1 MANLCDT
8 QYKITGE
15 KKAVTDLWN
24 TLQEMNVDEK
34 NIWLG
39 DLANHYGIDNTA
51 KGFSVRGEIYWAEY
65 EEDDDYAL
73 LSFDTETA
81 WTACNEFFN
90 VLNDKLEGALSI
102 SYREIE
108 CGCGIFYVH
117 DEGEYFPE
125 ECCVSANGEPFE
137 EMYEEPFDTL
147 SDAID
152 EWCEKMDVGRD
163 GRSDEEMHEFISEYE
178 YTDCDTYFY
187 INKFEFE

>member
-1 MANLCDT
+1 
-8 QYKITGE
+8 
-15 KKAVTDLWN
+15 
-24 TLQEMNVDEK
+24 MNVNEK

-39 DLANHYGIDNTA
+39 DLANRYGIDYKA

-81 WTACNEFFN
+81 WTACNDFFN
-90 VLNDKLEGALSI
+90 ALNDKFEGALSI

-117 DEGEYFPE
+117 DEGEHFPE

-147 SDAID
+147 TDAID
-152 EWCEKMDVGRD
+152 EWCEKMNIGRD
-163 GRSDEEMHEFISEYE
+163 GRSDEVMHEFIKKYE
-178 YTDCDTYFY
+178 YKDSDTYFY
-187 INKFEFE
+187 IYQFEFE

>member
-15 KKAVTDLWN
+15 KKAVADLWN

-34 NIWLG
+34 YIWLG
-39 DLANHYGIDNTA
+39 DLANHYGIDYKA

-81 WTACNEFFN
+81 WTACNDFFN
-90 VLNDKLEGALSI
+90 VLNDKFEGALSI

-108 CGCGIFYVH
+108 CGCGIFCVH

-125 ECCVSANGEPFE
+125 ECCVSANEEPFE
-137 EMYEEPFDTL
+137 EMCEEPFDTL
-147 SDAID
+147 ADAID
-152 EWCEKMDVGRD
+152 EWCEKMYIGRD
-163 GRSDEEMHEFISEYE
+163 GRSDEEMHEYIKKYE
-178 YTDCDTYFY
+178 YKDSDTYFY

>member
-15 KKAVTDLWN
+15 KKAVADLWN
-24 TLQEMNVDEK
+24 TLQEMNVNEK
-34 NIWLG
+34 NVWLG
-39 DLANHYGIDNTA
+39 DLAKHYGIDYKS

-65 EEDDDYAL
+65 EEYDDHSL

-81 WTACNEFFN
+81 WTACNDFFDA
-90 VLNDKLEGALSI
+90 LNDKLDGALSI

-108 CGCGIFYVH
+108 CGCGIFCVH

-137 EMYEEPFDTL
+137 TMCEEPFDTL
-147 SDAID
+147 ADAIE
-152 EWCEKMDVGRD
+152 EWCEKMGIKRD
-163 GRSDEEMHEFISEYE
+163 GRSDEEMHELISEYE
-178 YTDCDTYFY
+178 YKDSDTYFY

>member
-15 KKAVTDLWN
+15 KKAVADLWN
-24 TLQEMNVDEK
+24 TLQEMNVNEK

-39 DLANHYGIDNTA
+39 DLANHYGIDYKA

-65 EEDDDYAL
+65 EEYSDYAL

-81 WTACNEFFN
+81 WAACNDFFDA
-90 VLNDKLEGALSI
+90 LNEKFDGAFSI

-108 CGCGIFYVH
+108 CGWGFFCVH
-117 DEGEYFPE
+117 DEGEHFPE
-125 ECCVSANGEPFE
+125 ECCVSAYGGPFE
-137 EMYEEPFDTL
+137 AMNEEPFDTVA
-147 SDAID
+147 DAI
-152 EWCEKMDVGRD
+152 EVWCEKTGIKR
-163 GRSDEEMHEFISEYE
+163 GERSDEEMLDYIAQYEYE
-178 YTDCDTYFY
+178 DDETFFF